1 MFLSLFSHAQN
12 VALEPLIQKAEKAY
26 QEQSWAEAEKV
37 YNEILEHKED
47 FSKNQLDWLQL
58 HYLAAKYRNRYAQ
71 SSTFNNRKLSS
82 IWDEI
87 TDLAKDRHDEFWAEV
102 QETLGDLEKMKQN
115 FYSSPSA
122 HYVQALDYW
131 ASQTDIEKAR
141 NRYRILIQKVIENA
155 LSNPSYLPLIQENI
169 LLNGIQLIE
178 KQEDLLK
185 LNLLLAN
192 QYQHK
197 PLTPATY
204 YLIRQQYK
212 KLLAFSPKTPHYDRV
227 LFNYA
232 QWLEQHG
239 RQIKNP
245 NNQYN
250 YLADYEEALTYY
262 QQIIEQFTKKK
273 SPHWERAKDK
283 IKAITEPQIGLLVSS
298 QYVPGSQIEYNLFYS
313 NLSDVQ
319 VSLYPIDLNRDIH
332 PLKDKTL
339 HRSSYLEAISIQQK
353 EPVYTESFSPD
364 ENNWPHFPSKKD
376 VSPKNIFPAGAYL
389 LEAKSGT
396 HTARELILIT
406 DIALIAK
413 SAPKGENLLY
423 LGNAFSGEPIPDAEL
438 HLIHTWNRSKE
449 IFSKEQMLR
458 TDADGIARFTPLA
471 KQNYSSILVTAKSGD
486 LQTLL
491 FLDASERQE
500 PEEDISVYVFT
511 DRPVYRPE
519 EKVQWKTI
527 VRSRKNGTLS
537 TPAGLKLDYAIHSP
551 NDEIIK
557 SGTVT
562 LNDFGSAF
570 DSLTLTQEM
579 RLGEYQIEFK
589 QNGKSLEWETFF
601 RLEEY
606 KLPEYKVSVT
616 PTSENY
622 RLGDTIQATIQAEYY
637 FGGPVADAELTVQ
650 VRQKDYNHRWIQF
663 HRYPWLY
670 EDDFSGGN
678 WQLNNTGEVILTQTL
693 KTDSSGQAQIEF
705 ETPMQMNRD
714 LEYRITATLLDSAGR
729 EIITQNNIKVTS
741 FSYYVQ
747 LKPAKTI
754 ITPGESAVIEITA
767 EDANGKTH
775 SVQGQIAVTRKH
787 YVERWIDPAGDTV
800 EGEKLDTIKKQV
812 GYENFPPAPEKGKAP
827 WRLKFSNYRFEKILT
842 KEVSTDQNGRAQFRF
857 PLEKPGCYQI
867 SWTSADTLTLGNGEK
882 IPWDNITASTS
893 LWCADENTRTVQ
905 VKEQGIT
912 LILDENQAKAG
923 HSLPIMIQ
931 TDHPGHHILLTSEAN
946 SIIGCQMIHMEGDAQ
961 LVAVPI
967 TEAHTPNVWFTAT
980 MLANANVFQNSQK
993 VIIPSE
999 KNFITIEMTPSSS
1012 EQKPRDKGKVTIRT
1026 LDANGNPIEAEVAL
1040 GIADEALYAIQNE
1053 YAKDPREFFSNPP
1066 RWQQVRT
1073 YNSFWQPLIFRKADP
1088 KESAEV
1094 QDDLAEYD
1102 SDSAYYANVLAPML
1116 EMSKAKAGAAPANMA
1131 GAAPIRKM
1139 LARNSVTS
1147 LGVREESTYGEA
1159 MAPDMT
1165 IAAEDGEMISSD
1177 QVTVRND
1184 FQSTIFWEP
1193 EIVTDAD
1200 GYAKVEVTYPDN
1212 LTQWRLTSRA
1222 NTKGSQFGIQQGEV
1236 RVRQPLMTRLQAPR
1250 FFTVGDTV
1258 HLSAIINN
1266 DTEKDLNVGAILEI
1280 ENEDILR
1287 MLGQKEITVVIPAKG
1302 EKRVVWEVK
1311 ALSPGNIKIKTIAR
1325 SSQEA
1330 DAMEKSYTAYAHGI
1344 EKFIARSGKLD
1355 QGSADII
1362 MDLPKE
1368 RKETVCEIQLTPC
1381 LAAGMLDALPY
1392 LFDYPYGCTEQTMSR
1407 FLPAVIVKR
1416 TLTKLGIPP
1425 ESIENQL
1432 FGGREKD
1439 SKTPRAGTKKSFSQ
1453 LDEITQKSLDRLYD
1467 HQHQDGSWGWWKES
1481 GADPFM
1487 SAYVVWGLQLARSA
1501 GIDVKADVLKHGIQ
1515 WLDEHLSA
1523 YEGQPHIQC
1532 WMLHA
1537 LSIETNKDS
1546 SKHYGDVFDHLYKN
1560 REYLTP
1566 YSRALLTLSAV
1577 RLEKTEEAQIL
1588 SKNIENG
1595 AIRDDDPD
1603 QTVLFKQTDTTQT
1616 GGDDLTTLHWGNS
1629 RGGYWWFHNQIES
1642 TAFSIAAL
1650 VAADPQS
1657 PLIQPAVNWIIKNRR
1672 GTQWNNTRDTA
1683 LCVLALCDFIQANKE
1698 IEGSVRYSVEVNGT
1712 PAGADQISFADISN
1726 GTSKIWVDP
1735 SLLHEGQN
1743 HIVITKLEGDAPVY
1757 FSSQIKYFSME
1768 EPITAAGNELF
1779 VRRQYY
1785 KLDSIP
1791 TLLKGPATQKTLLK
1805 NGDHIESGDHIEVVL
1820 TIESKNE
1827 YEYLLFEDLKP
1838 GGFEAVQTKSG
1849 APIFIRELSETGIQR
1864 RAADSLTS
1872 ELETP
1877 GSNPKMPFWWNI
1889 SPQSSADE
1897 DYTGNRLWVY
1907 QEQRDQK
1914 TASFI
1919 DHLSEGVWEL
1929 RYEYRA
1935 ETPGQFHAL
1944 PVLGEAMYVPELR
1957 CNSDE
1962 SLIDIDERN
1971 D

>member
-1 MFLSLFSHAQN
+1 MNNKLYSTLIKAVMILFTAMLLFSVCHAQN
-12 VALEPLIQKAEKAY
+12 ASLEPLVQKAEKAY
-26 QEQSWAEAEKV
+26 QNQSWAEAERLF
-37 YNEILEHKED
+37 NEILEHRED
-47 FSKNQLDWLQL
+47 FSKNQLNWLQL
-58 HYLAAKYRNRYAQ
+58 HYLAAKYRNTYTQ
-71 SSTFNNRKLSS
+71 SSTKNRKKLNA
-82 IWDEI
+82 IWEQI
-87 TDLAKDRHDEFWAEV
+87 QELEKDQQDEFWAEI
-102 QETLGDLEKMKQN
+102 QETLGDLEKMSQN
-115 FYSSPSA
+115 RNSSPSLY
-122 HYVQALDYW
+122 HIHALDYW
-131 ASQTDIEKAR
+131 AAQTDIEKAKK
-141 NRYRILIQKVIENA
+141 RYIILIQKVIDNA
-155 LSNPSYLPLIQENI
+155 FFSPNYLPSIQENI
-169 LLNGIQLIE
+169 LSESIQLVDN
-178 KQEDLLK
+178 QDDLLK

-204 YLIRQQYK
+204 YLIQRQYE
-212 KLLAFSPKTPHYDRV
+212 KLLGFPVKTPHYDRV
-227 LFNYA
+227 LFSYA
-232 QWLEQHG
+232 QWLEQQG
-239 RQIKNP
+239 RQVKNS
-245 NNQYN
+245 NNRYS
-250 YLADYEEALTYY
+250 YSPDYEKALTYY
-262 QQIIEQFTKKK
+262 QKIVKQFSKEK
-273 SPHWERAKDK
+273 SPYWEQAKDR
-283 IKAITEPQIGLLVSS
+283 IKTITEPQINLFFSI
-298 QYVPGSQIEYNLFYS
+298 QYTPGSQIEYALSYN
-313 NLSDVQ
+313 NLSNIQ

-332 PLKDKTL
+332 PLKDKIL
-339 HRSSYLEAISIQQK
+339 YRSTYLEAVSVQK
-353 EPVYTESFSPD
+353 KKPVYTESFSP
-364 ENNWPHFPSKKD
+364 ETNNWPHFPSRKD
-376 VSPKNIFPAGAYL
+376 VSPKDIFPAGAYL

-396 HTARELILIT
+396 YTTRELILIT

-413 SAPKGENLLY
+413 SAPEGENLLY

-438 HLIHTWNRSKE
+438 HLIHSWNRSKE
-449 IFSKEQMLR
+449 IFSKEQTLH
-458 TDADGIARFTPLA
+458 TDTDGIARFASLA
-471 KQNYSSILVTAKSGD
+471 KENYGNILVTAKSGD

-491 FLDASERQE
+491 FLNTQAQSD
-500 PEEDISVYVFT
+500 PNEDFCVYVFT
-511 DRPVYRPE
+511 DRPVYRPQ

-527 VRSRKNGTLS
+527 VRSRKNGILS
-537 TPAGLKLDYAIHSP
+537 TSTGIKLDYAIHSP
-551 NDEIIK
+551 NDEVIK

-562 LNDFGSAF
+562 LNDFGSAY
-570 DSLTLTQEM
+570 DSLTLTPEM

-589 QNGKSLEWETFF
+589 QNGKSLEWATFF

-606 KLPEYKVSVT
+606 KLPEYKVNVT
-616 PTSENY
+616 PTGENY
-622 RLGDTIQATIQAEYY
+622 RLGDTIQAMIQAEYY

-650 VRQKDYNHRWIQF
+650 VRQKNYNHHWIQLR
-663 HRYPWLY
+663 RYPWLY

-678 WQLNNTGEVILTQTL
+678 WQRNNTGEVILTKTL
-693 KTDSSGQAQIEF
+693 KTDPSGQAKIEF
-705 ETPMQMNRD
+705 ETPLQMNRD
-714 LEYRITATLLDSAGR
+714 LEYSITATLLDSAGR
-729 EIITQNNIKVTS
+729 EITAQNNIKVTS

-775 SVQGQIAVTRKH
+775 SAQGQIEVTRKY
-787 YVERWIDPAGDTV
+787 YVERWQDPNGDIV
-800 EGEKLDTIKKQV
+800 EGEKLETYKKQV
-812 GYENFPPAPEKGKAP
+812 GYENFPPSQEKGKAP

-842 KEVSTDQNGRAQFRF
+842 QEVSTDQNGRAQFRF
-857 PLEKPGCYQI
+857 PLEKPGCYQV
-867 SWTSADTLTLGNGEK
+867 SWTSADTLTLGNDEK

-893 LWCADENTRTVQ
+893 LWCADGNTRTVQ
-905 VKEQGIT
+905 IKEQGIT
-912 LILDENQAKAG
+912 LILDENQAKVG

-931 TDHPGHHILLTSEAN
+931 TDHPGHHILLTSEAH
-946 SIIGCQMIHMEGDAQ
+946 SIIGCQMIHIEGDAQ

-993 VIIPSE
+993 VIVPSE
-999 KNFITIEMTPSSS
+999 KNFITIEMTPSSPV
-1012 EQKPRDKGKVTIRT
+1012 QKPRDKGKVSIRT
-1026 LDANGNPIEAEVAL
+1026 LDANGKPIQAEVAL

-1053 YAKDPREFFSNPP
+1053 YAKDPREFFSNPL

-1073 YNSFWQPLIFRKADP
+1073 YNSFWRPLVSRKADTE
-1088 KESAEV
+1088 ESEEE
-1094 QDDLAEYD
+1094 QDDLAEYE
-1102 SDSAYYANVLAPML
+1102 NEEIPLTL
-1116 EMSKAKAGAAPANMA
+1116 GIGGAAPE
-1131 GAAPIRKM
+1131 RRM
-1139 LARNSVTS
+1139 LAKNSAMTLV
-1147 LGVREESTYGEA
+1147 VKDDVAYAEA
-1159 MAPDMT
+1159 MAPNMAM
-1165 IAAEDGEMISSD
+1165 AAGDGDMISPD

-1200 GYAKVEVTYPDN
+1200 GYAEVEVTYPDN

-1287 MLGQKEITVVIPAKG
+1287 MQGQKEITVVIPAKG
-1302 EKRVVWEVK
+1302 EKRVIWEVK

-1330 DAMEKSYTAYAHGI
+1330 DAMEKSYTVYAHGI
-1344 EKFIARSGKLD
+1344 EKFIARSGKLN

-1362 MDLPKE
+1362 MNLPKE
-1368 RKETVCEIQLTPC
+1368 RKETACEIQLTPC

-1416 TLTKLGIPP
+1416 TLTKLNIPT
-1425 ESIENQL
+1425 ETIENQL

-1439 SKTPRAGTKKSFSQ
+1439 SNAPGSGTKKSFSQ

-1481 GADPFM
+1481 SADPYM

-1501 GIDVKADVLKHGIQ
+1501 GIDVKEDALKRGTQ
-1515 WLDEHLSA
+1515 WLDEHLVA
-1523 YEGQPHIQC
+1523 YDGLPQIQC

-1537 LSIETNKDS
+1537 LSMETNQDS
-1546 SKHYGDVFDHLYKN
+1546 IKHYRDVFDRLYKN
-1560 REYLTP
+1560 REHLTA
-1566 YSRALLTLSAV
+1566 YTRALLTLSAV
-1577 RLEKTEEAQIL
+1577 RLEKNEEAHIL
-1588 SKNIENG
+1588 SQNIENG
-1595 AIRDDDPD
+1595 VIRDDNTD
-1603 QTVLFKQTDTTQT
+1603 QTVLFKQTDTDQT
-1616 GGDDLTTLHWGNS
+1616 GGDDLNTLHWGES
-1629 RGGYWWFHNQIES
+1629 GYWWYHNQIES

-1650 VAADPQS
+1650 IAADPQS

-1683 LCVLALCDFIQANKE
+1683 LCILALCDFIQTNRE
-1698 IEGSVRYSVEVNGT
+1698 LENSVSYSIEVNGS
-1712 PAGADQISFADISN
+1712 PVGAGQMNFGKLN
-1726 GTSKIWVDP
+1726 GGTMKIWVDP
-1735 SLLHEGQN
+1735 SLFHEGDN
-1743 HIVITKLEGDAPVY
+1743 HIVITKLEGEAPVY
-1757 FSSQIKYFSME
+1757 FSTQIKYFSME
-1768 EPITAAGNELF
+1768 EPITAAGNEIF

-1805 NGDHIESGDHIEVVL
+1805 NSDHIESGDHIEVVL
-1820 TIESKNE
+1820 TLESKNE
-1827 YEYLLFEDLKP
+1827 YEYLLFEDMKP
-1838 GGFEAVQTKSG
+1838 GGFEAVQLKSG
-1849 APIFIRELSETGIQR
+1849 APIYIQELSEAGIRR
-1864 RAADSLTS
+1864 RAAASIHS
-1872 ELETP
+1872 ELMSP
-1877 GSNPKMPFWWNI
+1877 GSNPKMPPWWNMI
-1889 SPQSSADE
+1889 SSSDDG
-1897 DYTGNRLWVY
+1897 DYTGKRLWVY

-1962 SLIDIDERN
+1962 SLIGIDERN